1 MRIAAVQMV
10 SGNEV
15 PANLE
20 RAARLIAQARR
31 AGAVLVALP
40 ENFAIMPRDDAART
54 AATESAGAGPI
65 QAFLAAQARTHGV
78 WLVGGTL
85 PLWNS
90 TRTRARSACL
100 LFDAHGRAVARY
112 DKMHLFDVQ
121 LPNGE
126 TYQESRAFEPGTEV
140 VVADSPIGRLGLAVC
155 YDLRFPE
162 LFRRMSALG
171 AHAFVVPSAF
181 TAHTGQAHW
190 EVLVRARAVE
200 NTAYVIAPDQG
211 GAHDNG
217 RLTHGDSMIVG
228 PWGEVLGRCPQGE
241 GVVLAEF
248 DGTELERVRHALPS
262 LGHRRLPV

>member
-15 PANLE
+15 SANLE
-20 RAARLIAQARR
+20 RAARLIGEARR
-31 AGAVLVALP
+31 AGATLIALP
-40 ENFAIMPRDDAART
+40 ENFAIMPRDDAAR
-54 AATESAGAGPI
+54 AAVTEIPGAGPI
-65 QAFLAAQARTHGV
+65 QAFLAEQARAHGV

-85 PLWNS
+85 PVWNS
-90 TRTRARSACL
+90 TRSKARSACL
-100 LFDAHGRAVARY
+100 LFDAHGRLAARY

-126 TYQESRAFEPGTEV
+126 TYAESRSFEPGAEV
-140 VVADSPIGRLGLAVC
+140 VVADSPLGDLGLAVC

-162 LFRRMSALG
+162 LFRRMSERG
-171 AHAFVVPSAF
+171 AKAFVIPSAF

-211 GAHDNG
+211 GRHDNG
-217 RLTHGDSMIVG
+217 RATYGDSMIVS
-228 PWGEVLGRCPQGE
+228 PWGEVLARRAQGE

-248 DGTELERVRHALPS
+248 DGAELERVRNALPS
-262 LGHRRLPV
+262 LNHRRLSA